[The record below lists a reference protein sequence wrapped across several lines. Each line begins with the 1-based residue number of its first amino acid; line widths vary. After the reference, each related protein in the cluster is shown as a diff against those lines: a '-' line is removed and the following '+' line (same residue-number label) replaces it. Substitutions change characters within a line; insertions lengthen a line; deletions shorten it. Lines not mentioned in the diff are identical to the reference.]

1 MTGDI
6 FENSKTCFIWVNY
19 QGRDSTL
26 VTVSHYRA
34 TTILLPL
41 LQYLVHCTMCKSTC
55 QLKCCASAFETESCE
70 IETGHCWLRRDTR
83 ALGRKVSCKHPGVKL
98 NTARVTLTTHYSRFR
113 KYHQN
118 IGVGGYLK
126 CFLPSGFIGSMW

>member
-6 FENSKTCFIWVNY
+6 FEKSQTYFIWVNY

-26 VTVSHYRA
+26 VTVSHCRA
-34 TTILLPL
+34 TTTLLPPL
-41 LQYLVHCTMCKSTC
+41 HNVQVYIIYNTC
-55 QLKCCASAFETESCE
+55 QLKCCASAFETESCA
-70 IETGHCWLRRDTR
+70 IETWHCWLRRDTH

-126 CFLPSGFIGSMW
+126 CFLPSGFIGSIW